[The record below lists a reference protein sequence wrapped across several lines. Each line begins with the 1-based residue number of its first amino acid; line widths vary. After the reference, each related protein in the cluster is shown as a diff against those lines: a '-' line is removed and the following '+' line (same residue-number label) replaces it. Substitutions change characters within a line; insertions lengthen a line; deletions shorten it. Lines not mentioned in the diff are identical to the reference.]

1 MNQSTHQNAM
11 QCISFIYA
19 CNAKKKKERKTYTH
33 THTKKKTV
41 EDNKKRMNIATLQ
54 IYMQI

>member
-1 MNQSTHQNAM
+1 M
-11 QCISFIYA
+11 Q
-19 CNAKKKKERKTYTH
+19 KKKKRKKNIHTH
-33 THTKKKTV
+33 THKKKKTV

>member
-1 MNQSTHQNAM
+1 MKK
-11 QCISFIYA
+11 
-19 CNAKKKKERKTYTH
+19 KKKKEEKHTH

>member
-1 MNQSTHQNAM
+1 M
-11 QCISFIYA
+11 QK
-19 CNAKKKKERKTYTH
+19 KKKKEKHTH
-33 THTKKKTV
+33 THTHKKKKTV